1 MPSVNFDGQS
11 LFVKGRRA
19 WLVGAGF
26 EYALC
31 DPESWGDRLDQIRRA
46 GANTVVASAPW
57 CVHEPRAGRFRFEAE
72 ADLSKFLDLCAE
84 RQLWVVLRIGPSVG
98 EPFDGGGIPTWVA
111 ESGPAR
117 LREFDPVFLERTSAL
132 YRQVLAKV
140 AGRQAT
146 DTRVAGR
153 RQVGPVVAIQIEHRW
168 FCANEQQGDRYLT
181 ELVRFARECGAAV
194 PLLTANGMWQPI
206 EGAIEC
212 WEGCDS
218 MLANLR
224 QLRGLEEKRP
234 RMAFIRD
241 PRAVSVWGGEA
252 KSESAAIADL
262 PRHVAATL
270 ASGAMPL
277 VCDAVG
283 GTHRGLTAGR
293 QGPSEGVGG
302 GFIATIEPRGSLI
315 DAFGAFRPESATL
328 RRLMLF
334 ASSFGH
340 VFADAEP
347 DRQPI
352 AADPDPVPPGRGG
365 RKNGTPASV
374 VGVRGP
380 GGQVVFAF
388 APDAK
393 DRRMNLVLED
403 GRTLPVDL
411 GESEFAWFAKDIDLR
426 GQGRLDYATL
436 PILCMLRR
444 KMLVFFGPAGS
455 EATLSIGGA
464 ALDVKVPANAES
476 PLVAEHRGLVI
487 VVLNEAQ
494 SLATVADGGTLR
506 VGVESRLADGSFR
519 TAKGFKDVF
528 SIELDGRVAKERAAS
543 GNART
548 APVRWGGWECR
559 SDPTLADGTS
569 PRYAMIDGPSSL
581 RACGVASGYGWYRV
595 RFRQSKASKL
605 RVDLPQAGDRM
616 RVHLDGTL
624 VGVFGEGPGSQSLPL
639 ELKVAAGEHQFVVLA
654 EHLGRGADGFEAERR
669 TGLWRPI
676 AETAPLKG
684 VKVAYGPVPPID
696 PFPLRGFLPGVIRG
710 VPAPEEGMR
719 IEWSHRRRS
728 RLLLDLGAWPVPS
741 TVFLNGALLARIDG
755 DASRRTLLELPAE
768 GDVSTKVGSNEVLVV
783 PDEEHAL
790 SDRGPLK
797 KVRIDEVL
805 RELGGEGG
813 WGFARWSSAEEV
825 CEQPGWEAASS
836 GSRKASAGSPAWFR
850 CTIQA
855 SEKSLGPSGLVLDL
869 GSMGKGE
876 AFLDGRPLGRFFA
889 RTPDGKVCGPSVL
902 PIPRALIRPG
912 EPQVLAIFD
921 EDGRSPAGVRVGG
934 A

>member
-1 MPSVNFDGQS
+1 MPSVTFDGQS
-11 LFVKGRRA
+11 FFVRGRRA

-31 DPESWGDRLDQIRRA
+31 EPESWGDRLDQIRRA
-46 GANTVVASAPW
+46 GANTVVTSSPW
-57 CVHEPRAGRFRFEAE
+57 CVHEPRMGRFRFEAE
-72 ADLSKFLDLCAE
+72 ADLARFLDLCAE

-98 EPFDGGGIPTWVA
+98 EPYDGGGIPSWVA
-111 ESGPAR
+111 ESGGLR
-117 LREFDPVFLERTSAL
+117 LREFDPAFLERTSAL

-140 AGRQAT
+140 SGRQAT
-146 DTRVAGR
+146 DTLAAGR

-168 FCANEQQGDRYLT
+168 FCANEEQGDRYLT
-181 ELVRFARECGAAV
+181 ELVRFARECGAEV
-194 PLLTANGMWQPI
+194 PLLTANGLWQPI

-224 QLRGLEEKRP
+224 QLRGLEENRP
-234 RMAFIRD
+234 RLAFIRD
-241 PRAVSVWGGEA
+241 PRAVSVWGGDG
-252 KSESAAIADL
+252 KSEAAALADL

-277 VCDAVG
+277 VCDTVG
-283 GTHRGLTAGR
+283 GVHRGRAAGR
-293 QGPSEGVGG
+293 QVPSEGVAG
-302 GFIATIEPRGSLI
+302 GFVATVEPRGALI
-315 DAFGAFRPESATL
+315 DVFGAFRPESAAL

-365 RKNGTPASV
+365 RRNGTPASV

-411 GESEFAWFAKDIDLR
+411 GESEFAWFAKDVDLR

-444 KMLVFFGPAGS
+444 KLLVFFGPAGM
-455 EATLSIGGA
+455 EATISIGGA
-464 ALDVKVPANAES
+464 ALDVKVPANAEA
-476 PLVAEHRGLVI
+476 PLVAEHRGLIV

-506 VGVESRLADGSFR
+506 VGVESRLDDGSFR
-519 TAKGFKDVF
+519 PAKGFKETY
-528 SIELDGRVAKERAAS
+528 SIELDGTIAKERAAS
-543 GNART
+543 GNSRGGS
-548 APVRWGGWECR
+548 VRWGDWQCW
-559 SDPTLADGTS
+559 SDPTLGDGTS
-569 PRYAMIDGPSSL
+569 PRFAMIDGPSSL
-581 RACGVASGYGWYRV
+581 RSCGVAAGYGWYRV
-595 RFRQSKASKL
+595 GFRQPKASKV
-605 RVDLPQAGDRM
+605 RVDLPQAGDRL
-616 RVHLDGTL
+616 RVHLDGAL
-624 VGVFGEGPGSQSLPL
+624 VGVFGDGPGAQPLPL
-639 ELKVAAGEHQFVVLA
+639 EVKVAAGDHRLVVLA

-676 AETAPLKG
+676 VETAPLKG
-684 VKVAYGPVPPID
+684 VKVAFGAVPPVD

-710 VPAPEEGMR
+710 VPAPEEGVR

-728 RLLLDLGAWPVPS
+728 RLMLDLGAWPVPS
-741 TVFLNGALLARIDG
+741 TVFLNGGLLARLDG
-755 DASRRTLLELPAE
+755 DPSRRTLLELPGE
-768 GDVSTKVGSNEVLVV
+768 GSVSTKAGSNEVLVV
-783 PDEEHAL
+783 PDEEHPLA
-790 SDRGPLK
+790 DRTLIK
-797 KVRIDEVL
+797 KVRIEEVL
-805 RELGGEGG
+805 RELGGESA

-825 CEQPGWEAASS
+825 CEQPGWTAAAS
-836 GSRKASAGSPAWFR
+836 GNRKDAGPTWFR
-850 CTIQA
+850 STLQT

-869 GSMGKGE
+869 SSMSKGE
-876 AFLDGRPLGRFFA
+876 AFLDGRSLGRYFA
-889 RTPDGKVCGPSVL
+889 RTPDGKVCGPSDL
-902 PIPRALIRPG
+902 PIPRSLIRPG

-921 EDGRSPAGVRVGG
+921 EDGRSPQGVRASG